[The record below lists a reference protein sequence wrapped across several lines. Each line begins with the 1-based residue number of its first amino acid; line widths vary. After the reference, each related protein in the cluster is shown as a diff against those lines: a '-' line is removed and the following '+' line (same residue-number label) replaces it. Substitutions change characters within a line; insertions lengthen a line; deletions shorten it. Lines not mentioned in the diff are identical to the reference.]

1 MKKVAV
7 LVAILVCLISSAHAQ
22 NGWVTFKADSKVS
35 IKFPIEPLL
44 LDANTYCV
52 IDSSKKKAFMFTAI
66 DFVKAG
72 GIDSLTLIRQK
83 NTPEFVAKL
92 KTTMEQTLT
101 GVNLTDFS
109 IGKWKGY
116 TSYNSFGLDDEKKRY
131 DIFIFIIGDV
141 GYCLSTVTK
150 EGVPLNDRDK
160 FFSSVILTP

>member
-1 MKKVAV
+1 MKKVPV
-7 LVAILVCLISSAHAQ
+7 LIAILVCALFSVHAQ
-22 NGWVTFKADSKVS
+22 TGWVTFKVDSKVS
-35 IKFPIEPLL
+35 IKFPADPSL

-52 IDSSKKKAFMFTAI
+52 IDSGKKKAFLFTAI

-72 GIDSLTLIRQK
+72 GIDSLTLLKQK

-92 KTTMEQTLT
+92 KTTMEQALT
-101 GVNLTDFS
+101 GVNLTDFA

-116 TSYNSFGLDDEKKRY
+116 TSYHASGLDDKKKRY

-150 EGVPLNDRDK
+150 DGVPLDDRDK